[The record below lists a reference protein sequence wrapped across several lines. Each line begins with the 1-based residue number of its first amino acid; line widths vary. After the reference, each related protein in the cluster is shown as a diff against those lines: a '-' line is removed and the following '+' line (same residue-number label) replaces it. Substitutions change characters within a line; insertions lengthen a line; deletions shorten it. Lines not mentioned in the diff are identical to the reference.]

1 MHSPEDS
8 PREAARSAIQ
18 AVNQGTE
25 AARASAHEA
34 IAREQGYPPRKTAAQ
49 LQEEMENR
57 ITITRQLAGEMKLR
71 QWAVQQV
78 VPVLQAFA
86 QSTPSLPPFMVKGDG
101 SNITEKMM
109 LPGMIGGE
117 TSVKP
122 ELFLVTLAKDL
133 TEFFHDFVTST
144 S

>member
-1 MHSPEDS
+1 
-8 PREAARSAIQ
+8 
-18 AVNQGTE
+18 
-25 AARASAHEA
+25 
-34 IAREQGYPPRKTAAQ
+34 
-49 LQEEMENR
+49 MENR